1 LYLYDYV
8 LLLLNIFNDYFV
20 TESSV
25 VEVDEVG
32 HKVRPA
38 SKRRT
43 IILREI
49 PEGTKHEVCMF
60 FYGLLIV
67 NLHK

>member
-1 LYLYDYV
+1 MEMV
-8 LLLLNIFNDYFV
+8 FSFCA
-20 TESSV
+20 ESAV

-49 PEGTKHEVCMF
+49 PEGTKHEVWTFCALSRVI
-60 FYGLLIV
+60 G
-67 NLHK
+67 